1 VIRTYSWHTHSQ
13 AGARVGTDPAP
24 AFLQVYFAL
33 ALGSD
38 VAELVQ
44 WSAAELLHDLRTR
57 ETHGAPTSVSLFRLA
72 QWAQDA
78 ALVSRCDCRLTRGSL
93 GARASSF
100 DVPPSRIMNRALS
113 LETV

>member
-1 VIRTYSWHTHSQ
+1 MIRAYTRRAYSA
-13 AGARVGTDPAP
+13 AGARVGTHPALVS
-24 AFLQVYFAL
+24 LQVYFAL

-44 WSAAELLHDLRTR
+44 WSAAELLHDLQMR
-57 ETHGAPTSVSLFRLA
+57 ETRGAPTSVSLFRLA

-93 GARASSF
+93 HT
-100 DVPPSRIMNRALS
+100 RALHS
-113 LETV
+113 MSHRRATMKQA